1 MKPIHKFILVGF
13 MALSAGTFIFGVLQ
27 LAGPPVK
34 NAEQTPASGI
44 STNMPGA
51 EPVRN

>member
-27 LAGPPVK
+27 LAGPPAK
-34 NAEQTPASGI
+34 DAGQTPTSGL